1 MLLMGKKTGLVL
13 QGGGMRGAFT
23 AGVLDV
29 FMEHKIS
36 FSYVI
41 GTSAGGLNGVNFISG
56 DIGRGK
62 YVTCEMIHDR
72 KFLSVKNL
80 LLKGSLFDF
89 KYLLFTLPEKNILP
103 FDSKTYEESPVD
115 FLVACTGMEDGKAHY
130 FKKGEC
136 KDFWNAIAASASLPL
151 LAKPVKVEDKLY
163 LDGGPTASIPF
174 RKALEDGCEKVVVV
188 GTREQNYRKK
198 PLKDSYKRLC
208 KRFYRSYPRFIE
220 SYERS
225 VEEYNDEVM
234 EMEKLQKEG
243 KLFLVQPEFPVSVS
257 QTEKDEKALRAL
269 HQEGRRIAEESLDA
283 MRDYLED

>member
-1 MLLMGKKTGLVL
+1 MGKKTGLVL

-29 FMEHKIS
+29 FMENHLS

-41 GTSAGGLNGVNFISG
+41 GTSAGALNGVNFISG

-62 YVTCEMIHDR
+62 YVTCEMVHDK

-103 FDSKTYEESPVD
+103 FNSKVYEENPTE
-115 FLVACTGMEDGKAHY
+115 FLVACTGMEDGAAHY

-136 KDFWNAIAASASLPL
+136 ADFWNAVAASSSLPL
-151 LAKPVKVEDKLY
+151 LAKPVEVEGHFY

-174 RKALEDGCEKVVVV
+174 RKAIEDGCERIVVV
-188 GTREQNYRKK
+188 GTREFGFRKT
-198 PLKDSYKRLC
+198 PLKESHKRLC
-208 KRFYRSYPRFIE
+208 KRFYHAFPKFIE
-220 SYERS
+220 SYDRT
-225 VEEYNDEVM
+225 VEEYNGEAD
-234 EMEKLQKEG
+234 EMENLQKEG
-243 KLFLVQPEFPVSVS
+243 KLFLVQPEFPVTVS
-257 QTEKDEKALRAL
+257 QTEKDEKALYAL
-269 HQEGRRIAEESLDA
+269 YLEGRRIAEKNLDA
-283 MRDYLED
+283 MKDYLEN

>member
-1 MLLMGKKTGLVL
+1 MAKKTGLVL

-29 FMEHKIS
+29 FMEHHLS

-62 YVTCEMIHDR
+62 YVTCEMVHDK

-103 FDSKTYEESPVD
+103 FNNKTYEENPSE
-115 FLVACTGMEDGKAHY
+115 FLVACTGMEDGEAHY

-136 KDFWNAIAASASLPL
+136 RDFWNAIAASASLPL
-151 LAKPVKVEDKLY
+151 LAKPVEVEDKLY

-174 RKALEDGCEKVVVV
+174 KKALEDGCEKVVVI
-188 GTREQNYRKK
+188 GTREPGYRKK
-198 PLKDSYKRLC
+198 PLKESYKRLC
-208 KRFYRSYPRFIE
+208 KRFYHAYPRFIE
-220 SYERS
+220 SYDRS
-225 VEEYNDEVM
+225 VEVYNGDAN
-234 EMEKLQKEG
+234 EMENLQKEG
-243 KLFLVQPEFPVSVS
+243 KLFLVQPEFPVTVS
-257 QTEKDEKALRAL
+257 QTEKDEKALLAL
-269 HQEGRRIAEESLDA
+269 YLEGRRIAEENLDSL
-283 MRDYLED
+283 RDYLKD

>member
-1 MLLMGKKTGLVL
+1 MGKKTGLVL

-29 FMEHKIS
+29 FMEHHVS

-62 YVTCEMIHDR
+62 YVTCEMVHDK

-103 FDSKTYEESPVD
+103 FNSKTYEENPAE
-115 FLVACTGMEDGKAHY
+115 FLVACTGMKDGKAHY

-151 LAKPVKVEDKLY
+151 LAKPVEVEGELY

-174 RKALEDGCEKVVVV
+174 RKALEDGCDKIVVV

-198 PLKDSYKRLC
+198 PLKESYKRLC

-225 VEEYNDEVM
+225 VEEYNDEAN
-234 EMEKLQKEG
+234 EMENLQKEG
-243 KLFLVQPEFPVSVS
+243 KLFVVQPEFPVTVS
-257 QTEKDEKALRAL
+257 QTEKDEKALLAL
-269 HQEGRRIAEESLDA
+269 YLEGRRIAEENLDS